1 MKKIAYLL
9 LTISFC
15 GLTACKTGTK
25 KGGNMDNETLVK
37 IETTLGNIKVK
48 LYNETP
54 KHRDNFI
61 KLAEDGVYEGTL
73 FHRVIKDFM
82 IQAGDPDSK
91 NAPKGKMLGA
101 GDVGYTLP
109 AEFVYPKYFHK
120 KGALSAA
127 RQGDNVNPKKES
139 SGCQFY
145 IVTGKVY
152 NDSTL
157 LGMESQMNENKI
169 NVIFN
174 TLAQKHMKEIYKMR
188 KENDENGLYELQEK
202 LFAEAEAEAAKQPEF
217 HFTPEQIEAYTTV
230 GGTPHLDGEY
240 TVFGEVIEGMD
251 IVDKIQQVK
260 TDRSDRPEED
270 RATLATT
277 GITLIPA
284 DFHISMYFSGLPAPV
299 VTTLMP
305 SSTTTLATSSAWGLS
320 SITFT
325 PKGLSVSS
333 LALRISART
342 TSPGALA
349 PPISPKPPASDT
361 AAARLCSAT
370 QAMPP

>member
-1 MKKIAYLL
+1 MKKIVLIL

-15 GLTACKTGTK
+15 GLIACKTGTK
-25 KGGNMDNETLVK
+25 KGEDMDKETLVK
-37 IETTLGNIKVK
+37 IETTAGDIKVK

-61 KLAEDGVYEGTL
+61 KLVKDGMYEGTL

-101 GDVGYTLP
+101 GDVGYTIP
-109 AEFVYPKYFHK
+109 AEFVYPKFFHK

-157 LGMESQMNENKI
+157 LSMESQMNENKI

-188 KENDENGLYELQEK
+188 KANDEDGLYDLQEK
-202 LFAEAEAEAAKQPEF
+202 LFAEAQEIAAKQPEF

-240 TVFGEVIEGMD
+240 TVFSEVVEGMD
-251 IVDKIQQVK
+251 VVDKIQQVK

-270 RATLATT
+270 VKIIKATIL
-277 GITLIPA
+277 
-284 DFHISMYFSGLPAPV
+284 D
-299 VTTLMP
+299 
-305 SSTTTLATSSAWGLS
+305 
-320 SITFT
+320 
-325 PKGLSVSS
+325 
-333 LALRISART
+333 
-342 TSPGALA
+342 
-349 PPISPKPPASDT
+349 
-361 AAARLCSAT
+361 
-370 QAMPP
+370 

>member
-1 MKKIAYLL
+1 MKRNLIVL
-9 LTISFC
+9 LTILVC
-15 GLTACKTGTK
+15 GLTACKPGQKKEEDMEKETK
-25 KGGNMDNETLVK
+25 LK
-37 IETTLGNIKVK
+37 IETSAGDITVK

-61 KLAEDGVYEGTL
+61 KLVEDGTYEGTL

-82 IQAGDPDSK
+82 IQAGDPESK
-91 NAPKGKMLGA
+91 KAPKGKMLGA
-101 GDVGYTLP
+101 GDVGYTVP

-202 LFAEAEAEAAKQPEF
+202 LFAQAQEEAAKQPEF
-217 HFTPEQIEAYTTV
+217 HFTPEQVEAYTTV

-240 TVFGEVIEGMD
+240 TVFGEVVEGMD

-270 RATLATT
+270 VKIVKVEVL
-277 GITLIPA
+277 
-284 DFHISMYFSGLPAPV
+284 D
-299 VTTLMP
+299 
-305 SSTTTLATSSAWGLS
+305 
-320 SITFT
+320 
-325 PKGLSVSS
+325 
-333 LALRISART
+333 
-342 TSPGALA
+342 
-349 PPISPKPPASDT
+349 
-361 AAARLCSAT
+361 
-370 QAMPP
+370 

>member
-1 MKKIAYLL
+1 MKRNLIVL
-9 LTISFC
+9 LTILVC
-15 GLTACKTGTK
+15 GLAACKPGQKKEEDMEKETK
-25 KGGNMDNETLVK
+25 LK
-37 IETTLGNIKVK
+37 IETSAGDITVK

-61 KLAEDGVYEGTL
+61 KLVEDGTYEGTL

-82 IQAGDPDSK
+82 IQAGDPESK
-91 NAPKGKMLGA
+91 KAPKGKMLGA
-101 GDVGYTLP
+101 GDVGYTVP

-270 RATLATT
+270 VKIVKVEVL
-277 GITLIPA
+277 
-284 DFHISMYFSGLPAPV
+284 D
-299 VTTLMP
+299 
-305 SSTTTLATSSAWGLS
+305 
-320 SITFT
+320 
-325 PKGLSVSS
+325 
-333 LALRISART
+333 
-342 TSPGALA
+342 
-349 PPISPKPPASDT
+349 
-361 AAARLCSAT
+361 
-370 QAMPP
+370 